1 MQSVEY
7 VYIQSNESIV
17 LKRSLLAVLQT
28 KEKNMYELTVNR
40 MSKKRVARGVV
51 TVMLSSKKDV
61 ANYLY
66 DHDVLI
72 SVYKVTKS
80 AKIDVT
86 NKFN

>member
-7 VYIQSNESIV
+7 VYIQSNKSIV

-61 ANYLY
+61 TTYLY
-66 DHDVLI
+66 DHDVVI

-86 NKFN
+86 NNFN

>member
-1 MQSVEY
+1 LQSVEY
-7 VYIQSNESIV
+7 VYIQSNKSIV

>member
-7 VYIQSNESIV
+7 VYIQSNKSIV

-28 KEKNMYELTVNR
+28 KEKNMYELTVNQA
-40 MSKKRVARGVV
+40 SQKRVARGVV

-66 DHDVLI
+66 DHDVVI

>member
-1 MQSVEY
+1 
-7 VYIQSNESIV
+7 
-17 LKRSLLAVLQT
+17 
-28 KEKNMYELTVNR
+28 MYELTVNQ
-40 MSKKRVARGVV
+40 MSQKRVARGVV